1 MSSAAAIACQE
12 VSLRSYPKRL
22 AASEENSAFTSPMD
36 TSRTGGSTGS
46 YSADA
51 VR

>member
-22 AASEENSAFTSPMD
+22 AASEEHSAMD